1 MPIPLIFPNGN
12 FNQNI
17 FNVQWD
23 LYFNIHSYSNLDDY
37 GWMNYDR
44 FNHNV
49 LNYYAECN
57 MLDGD
62 PSQKD
67 YSLIDGLDLLTL
79 RKNKSYK
86 LNDDQMDQIIK
97 QIFLDVKKNSLAKGE
112 GVKELLE

>member
-1 MPIPLIFPNGN
+1 MEGKISFDRIKSAKILN
-12 FNQNI
+12 FCTYEGADKLVEKI
-17 FNVQWD
+17 E
-23 LYFNIHSYSNLDDY
+23 SNLDDY

-86 LNDDQMDQIIK
+86 LNNDQMDQIIK
-97 QIFLDVKKNSLAKGE
+97 QIYHYS
-112 GVKELLE
+112 